1 MKRLFIAALVASMP
15 VWVAAAPQQ
24 GPGRGNGFR
33 ADFLGDLD
41 EVESKIVALAEATPE
56 AKFDW
61 RPGKGIR
68 SVGEVYGHMAGGNYF
83 LTTFLGVA
91 TPASMPRDIEHLP
104 GKARVISEL
113 RKSIAHVRAAA
124 RSSDEN
130 ALDKR
135 VKMFGR
141 DVSHRFVYVRIL
153 NHLHE
158 HLGQAIAYAR
168 MNNIVPPWSQ

>member
-1 MKRLFIAALVASMP
+1 MKRLLAIALVAAMP

-24 GPGRGNGFR
+24 GGRGNGFR

-56 AKFDW
+56 SKFGW
-61 RPGKGIR
+61 RPAKGIR
-68 SVGEVYGHMAGGNYF
+68 SIGEVYGHMAGGNYF
-83 LTTFLGVA
+83 LATFLGVNP
-91 TPASMPRDIEHLP
+91 PAEMPRDLESLS

-113 RKSIAHVRAAA
+113 RKSIEHVRAAA
-124 RSSDEN
+124 KSGDES

-141 DVSHRFVYVRIL
+141 EVSHRFVYVRIL

-168 MNNIVPPWSQ
+168 MNNIAPPWSQ